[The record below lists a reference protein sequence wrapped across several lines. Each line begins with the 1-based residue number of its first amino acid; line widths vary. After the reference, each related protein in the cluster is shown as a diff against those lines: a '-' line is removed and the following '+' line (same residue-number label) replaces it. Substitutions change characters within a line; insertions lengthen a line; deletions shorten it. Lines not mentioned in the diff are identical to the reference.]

1 MATELLGD
9 RAYAPV
15 PLTDLDAAELVGAP
29 RAAPLLSGHRGA
41 EPVDTAAL
49 ADLLLRVARLA
60 EDLPEVLALELN
72 PVLVGRR
79 GLDVLAARVTVG
91 PPTARADPGPRRLP

>member
-1 MATELLGD
+1 M
-9 RAYAPV
+9 
-15 PLTDLDAAELVGAP
+15 PLSDLDAAELVGAP

-49 ADLLLRVARLA
+49 TDLLLRVSRLA
-60 EDLPEVLALELN
+60 EDLPEVLGLELN